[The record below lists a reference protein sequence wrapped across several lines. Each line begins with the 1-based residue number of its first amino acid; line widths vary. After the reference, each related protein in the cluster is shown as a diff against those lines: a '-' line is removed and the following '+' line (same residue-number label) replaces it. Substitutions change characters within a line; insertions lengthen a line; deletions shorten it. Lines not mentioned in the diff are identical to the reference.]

1 MFSSADELLERGEE
15 LEESIHPSRFDTR
28 FFRLYLVSVLLTL
41 LVAAGVAF
49 EYSRGLLP
57 FSQNYLLAG
66 LALPFLLVVY
76 TEIKRQFVMYHFT
89 DRKVITEK
97 GILNKTI
104 VSVYYSDV
112 THTQLNQKIQER
124 IFDVSDLEVDTAGE
138 HQTELWLNGLK
149 NPHHYKKLIG
159 QRSQEQPSQQDQ
171 GQETSTGDGFDEQ
184 GQQDGF
190 DGRGQV

>member
-1 MFSSADELLERGEE
+1 MFSSVDELLERGEE
-15 LEESIHPSRFDTR
+15 LEESVHPSRFDTR
-28 FFRLYLVSVLLTL
+28 FFRLYLVSFLLTV

-66 LALPFLLVVY
+66 LLIPLLLVVY
-76 TEIKRQFVMYHFT
+76 TEFKRQFVMYHFT

-104 VSVYYSDV
+104 VSIYYSDV

-138 HQTELWLNGLK
+138 HNTELWLNGLK
-149 NPHHYKKLIG
+149 NPQHYKKMIG
-159 QRSQEQPSQQDQ
+159 KRSQEQPRRGYRSREDEEEPGFENQ
-171 GQETSTGDGFDEQ
+171 GRDSSDE
-184 GQQDGF
+184 
-190 DGRGQV
+190 R

>member
-1 MFSSADELLERGEE
+1 MFSSVDELLEQGET

-28 FFRLYLVSVLLTL
+28 FFRLYVGVLFLTVLL
-41 LVAAGVAF
+41 AASVVF
-49 EYSRGLLP
+49 EYTNNMLP

-66 LALPFLLVVY
+66 FLVPFLLVLY
-76 TEIKRQFVMYHFT
+76 TEVKREFIMYHFT
-89 DRKVITEK
+89 DRKIVTEK

-104 VSVYYSDV
+104 VTVHYSDV

-149 NPHHYKKLIG
+149 DPQHYKKMIG
-159 QRSQEQPSQQDQ
+159 KRSQEQPPGQEPQGLDQ
-171 GQETSTGDGFDEQ
+171 GEGQGNNFDNRGFGDQ
-184 GQQDGF
+184 G
-190 DGRGQV
+190 